1 METTVLAK
9 MVKADNQLKKRVV
22 VLHLDIDID
31 DEQASVLA
39 ELKRNS
45 IALLTFGEQ
54 AKPVTKVEQKAA
66 IRTINNQQKKIV
78 VTIDIDKDIP
88 EEKWLQIQRLVGL
101 EAIELVAAY
110 CEPDEEGVEDGQMK
124 IDEVHDGVPYAVH
137 ADGTVEPTDA
147 DRVAQEFAA
156 AERAAEEA
164 GELPFTDNEP
174 F

>member
-9 MVKADNQLKKRVV
+9 MVKADNQSKKRVV

-54 AKPVTKVEQKAA
+54 AKPATKVEQKAA

-78 VTIDIDKDIP
+78 VTIDIEKDIP
-88 EEKWLQIQRLVGL
+88 EEKWLLINRLSGL
-101 EAIELVAAY
+101 EMIELHAQY
-110 CEPDEEGVEDGQMK
+110 CEPDEAGVEKGQMK
-124 IDEVHDGVPYAVH
+124 IDEVREGIEYKAH
-137 ADGTVEPTDA
+137 ADGTVELTDA
-147 DRVAQEFAA
+147 DRVAKEFEAAQQAA
-156 AERAAEEA
+156 ADS
-164 GELPFTDNEP
+164 ELPFTDPES